1 MVEAAAAHVEKADE
15 AMAACLEAH
24 GHVSHA
30 LPPALC
36 NAAQAR
42 VSILA
47 PPTMPAQS
55 RSSSAEQT
63 LPTPVARDPKQV
75 KQVEQVEHKEHV
87 EQVELEQA
95 RLDMDEAIGLLG
107 LVKKCVLQRKLEIFK
122 QNHAGRASVSH
133 FIFADALRQ
142 TPKCFTCG
150 AIYLLGAEYEFGLM
164 CPCVGEQTPS
174 ICMRSGQ
181 YM

>member
-55 RSSSAEQT
+55 RSSSAVQT

-75 KQVEQVEHKEHV
+75 KQVEL
-87 EQVELEQA
+87 ELA
-95 RLDMDEAIGLLG
+95 RLDMDEAMRLLG
-107 LVKKCVLQRKLEIFK
+107 LVKKRVLHRKLEIF
-122 QNHAGRASVSH
+122 QQTHAGRASVSL
-133 FIFADALRQ
+133 FNLQ
-142 TPKCFTCG
+142 TRCIKHPSV
-150 AIYLLGAEYEFGLM
+150 YLLRDPPPW
-164 CPCVGEQTPS
+164 C
-174 ICMRSGQ
+174 
-181 YM
+181 

>member
-55 RSSSAEQT
+55 RSSSAVQT

-95 RLDMDEAIGLLG
+95 RLDMHEAIGLLG
-107 LVKKCVLQRKLEIFK
+107 LVKKCVLQRKLEIFQ
-122 QNHAGRASVSH
+122 QNHAGRASFSH